1 MKRFAITIL
10 TVAVFFVGLGALV
23 DNVGAKFKSDE
34 KALDLVRK
42 ARIAIGGDAAINAVQ
57 SMRIVGQTTRTV
69 KVDGADRS
77 EQGETEIA
85 LQLPDKLIKSV
96 KIGHNDGNGVA
107 EIRLDQRIDVVV
119 TDEAKPG
126 QTMKIVADGNS
137 DGAVARKIV
146 IRKDDGTVQ
155 EITGD
160 EAAKFITKE
169 DRPGMPAGAHT
180 ITLKKNVDGTIEQVG
195 GGENQTII
203 LRKADGTG
211 GNSTFSSKDGKTFN
225 IDGHDVVMGR
235 AIAGGPTGFARDNEL
250 LRTTLSLLLTAPQGM
265 DVSYTF
271 GGESNVDGTDC
282 NVVVAEFA
290 GTSYKISLSKSS
302 NLPVMLSYSAPKMP
316 MMFARTF
323 KAGEEPKG
331 GVMITTSDNAVAGE
345 PIFMARTTAPK
356 DGDPKDNVMFARTI
370 KLDGGPVAEYS
381 VKFSDYRTVNG
392 VQLPYKWTR
401 SAGGSTDEVF
411 DVTNYEINPAN
422 IAEKFNNQ
430 NVKMRLAK
438 PVIDNK

>member
-42 ARIAIGGDAAINAVQ
+42 ARVAIGGDAAITAVQ

-69 KVDGADRS
+69 KVDGTDRS

-85 LQLPDKLIKSV
+85 LQFPDKLMKSV
-96 KIGHNDGNGVA
+96 KIGHGNGQGLF
-107 EIRLDQRIDVVV
+107 ETRIDKQVDVVV
-119 TDEAKPG
+119 VGEAKEG
-126 QTMKIVADGNS
+126 QKMTVVADGNNE
-137 DGAVARKIV
+137 GAVARKII

-160 EAAKFITKE
+160 EAAKFVAKNH
-169 DRPGMPAGAHT
+169 PGMPAGAHT
-180 ITLKKNVDGTIEQVG
+180 ITIKKNPDGTIEQVG
-195 GGENQTII
+195 GGENQTVI

-211 GNSTFSSKDGKTFN
+211 GTATFTSKDGKTFN
-225 IDGHDVVMGR
+225 IDGKDVVMER
-235 AIAGGPTGFARDNEL
+235 AIAGGPAGGPRDNEL

-271 GGESNVDGTDC
+271 GGESSVDGTDC
-282 NVVVAEFA
+282 NIVVAEFA
-290 GTSYKISLSKSS
+290 GTSYKIFLGKSS
-302 NLPVMLSYSAPKMP
+302 NLPVMMSYSAPKMP
-316 MMFARTF
+316 MVFVRTAAP

-331 GVMITTSDNAVAGE
+331 
-345 PIFMARTTAPK
+345 
-356 DGDPKDNVMFARTI
+356 NVMFTKTI
-370 KLDGGPVAEYS
+370 NGEGGPVAEYS
-381 VKFSDYRTVNG
+381 VKFSDYRATG
-392 VQLPYKWTR
+392 GIQLPYKWTR
-401 SAGGSTDEVF
+401 TVGGSADEVF

-422 IAEKFNNQ
+422 IAEKFQNN
-430 NVKMRLAK
+430 NVKIRMTK
-438 PVIDNK
+438 PVIDK